1 MPKDKRIDWA
11 RIRADYIAG
20 GISQRKLAEK
30 YGVSETTV
38 MKKAA
43 SEGWTDLREATY
55 RKTIERTQQ
64 KTADAAASNAVKLEQ
79 AKGLL
84 IDRLKAAIDSMP
96 EDCGTHTR
104 VYVDKEKTVE
114 YDLLDLVT
122 ALERLA
128 KVGNIGTDSE
138 TLKTAKEL
146 LEGIPSAID

>member
-20 GISQRKLAEK
+20 GISQRKLAERNNIPFPTLRDRAIAEK
-30 YGVSETTV
+30 WTEERDKARNKIIEKTV
-38 MKKAA
+38 
-43 SEGWTDLREATY
+43 
-55 RKTIERTQQ
+55 Q
-64 KTADAAASNAVKLEQ
+64 KTANAAAENAVKLEQ

-84 IDRLKAAIDSMP
+84 IERLRSAIESMP
-96 EDCGTHTR
+96 DDCGTHYR
-104 VYVDKEKTVE
+104 VYVDKEKTID

-146 LEGIPSAID
+146 LEGVPSVID